1 MPINILMPALSPTM
15 ESGKLSTWLVKEGD
29 SVSAGDVMCEIETD
43 KATME
48 VEAVD
53 EGVIGKI
60 LVDAGTED
68 VLVNAT
74 IAVLLEEGEDVAALD
89 GFDTVTQVAAVAQ
102 AAPVAAA
109 PVEVVKPA
117 AAAPAPVVVPTPV
130 KVAPVAAP
138 AVRSDKAHYSS
149 PLARRIAGLEGLDIA
164 LVKGTG
170 PKGRIIKRDVLDAVK
185 NGVAKPQAAKPT
197 GFVSTAVDAIAV
209 KALYADDSY
218 EEVAA
223 DGIRKVIAKR
233 MTETARDV
241 PHIFLTID
249 CEIDALLSARKGL
262 NASGDVKI
270 SVNDFVIKAA
280 ALALMKVPEANASWT
295 GDSILMHKHADI
307 SMAVAIDGGLITP
320 IIVGAEKIG
329 LAKLSTTTK
338 DLAKRARDKKLT
350 PSEYQGGTFSIS
362 NMGMMGIKQF
372 TSIINSPQGAI
383 LSIGSGEKRVV
394 VADNGEFIA
403 KTMMTVTVACDHR
416 VIDGSIGA
424 AFLAA
429 FKGFIEQPVS
439 MLL

>member
-1 MPINILMPALSPTM
+1 MPTPILMPALSPTM
-15 ESGKLSTWLVKEGD
+15 ESGKLSAWLVKEGD
-29 SVSAGDVMCEIETD
+29 TVVSGDVMCEIETD

-48 VEAVD
+48 VECVD

-60 LVDAGTED
+60 LVEAGTED
-68 VLVNAT
+68 VLVNAA
-74 IAVLLEEGEDVAALD
+74 IAILLEEGEDASALD
-89 GFDTVTQVAAVAQ
+89 GYTPPAIAAAPAAVEEAAAPDVEAPK

-109 PVEVVKPA
+109 APVSAPA
-117 AAAPAPVVVPTPV
+117 APKAAS
-130 KVAPVAAP
+130 K
-138 AVRSDKAHYSS
+138 SAHFSS
-149 PLARRIAGLEGLDIA
+149 PLARRVAGLEGIDISRLA
-164 LVKGTG
+164 GTG
-170 PKGRIIKRDVLDAVK
+170 PNGRIIKRDVLDAVK
-185 NGVAKPQAAKPT
+185 NGVAAPKAAA
-197 GFVSTAVDAIAV
+197 GFTSTSVDAVAV
-209 KALYADDSY
+209 KALYAADSY

-223 DGIRKVIAKR
+223 DGMRKVIAAR

-280 ALALMKVPEANASWT
+280 AMALIKVPEANASWT

-307 SMAVAIDGGLITP
+307 SMAVAIEGGLITP
-320 IIVGAEKIG
+320 IVTNADLKG
-329 LAKLSTTTK
+329 LAELSVNTK
-338 DLAKRARDKKLT
+338 DLATRARDRKLQ

-394 VADNGEFIA
+394 VGDNGEFVA
-403 KTMMTVTVACDHR
+403 KTMMTVTIACDHR
-416 VIDGSIGA
+416 VIDGSVGA
-424 AFLAA
+424 NFLAA

>member
-1 MPINILMPALSPTM
+1 MPTPILMPALSPTM
-15 ESGKLSTWLVKEGD
+15 ESGKLSAWLVKEGD
-29 SVSAGDVMCEIETD
+29 TVVSGDVMCEIETD

-48 VEAVD
+48 VECVD

-60 LVDAGTED
+60 LVEAGTED
-68 VLVNAT
+68 VLVNAA
-74 IAVLLEEGEDVAALD
+74 IAILLEEGEDASALD
-89 GFDTVTQVAAVAQ
+89 GYTPPAIAGGVPAPAAVEEAAAPAVETPK

-109 PVEVVKPA
+109 
-117 AAAPAPVVVPTPV
+117 APAIP
-130 KVAPVAAP
+130 KAA
-138 AVRSDKAHYSS
+138 SKSAHFSS
-149 PLARRIAGLEGLDIA
+149 PLARRVAGLEGIDIS
-164 LVKGTG
+164 LVTGTG
-170 PKGRIIKRDVLDAVK
+170 PNGRIIKRDVLDAVK
-185 NGVAKPQAAKPT
+185 NGVASPKTAA
-197 GFVSTAVDAIAV
+197 GFTSTSVDAVAV
-209 KALYADDSY
+209 KALYAADSY

-223 DGIRKVIAKR
+223 DGMRKVIAAR

-280 ALALMKVPEANASWT
+280 AMALMKVPEANASWT

-307 SMAVAIDGGLITP
+307 SMAVAIEGGLITP
-320 IIVGAEKIG
+320 IVTNADLKG
-329 LAKLSTTTK
+329 LAELSVNTK
-338 DLAKRARDKKLT
+338 DLATRARDRKLQ

-394 VADNGEFIA
+394 VGDNGEFVA
-403 KTMMTVTVACDHR
+403 KTMMTVTIACDHR
-416 VIDGSIGA
+416 VIDGSVGA
-424 AFLAA
+424 SFLAA

>member
-1 MPINILMPALSPTM
+1 MPTPILMPALSPTM
-15 ESGKLSTWLVKEGD
+15 ESGKLSAWLVKEGD
-29 SVSAGDVMCEIETD
+29 TVASGDVMCEIETD

-60 LVDAGTED
+60 LVEAGTED
-68 VLVNAT
+68 VLVNAA
-74 IAVLLEEGEDVAALD
+74 IAILLEEGEDASALD
-89 GFDTVTQVAAVAQ
+89 GYTPPAISGAPAKAEEALAAPAVAEKVVE
-102 AAPVAAA
+102 APKAAA
-109 PVEVVKPA
+109 PVVQASTPKEA
-117 AAAPAPVVVPTPV
+117 A
-130 KVAPVAAP
+130 K
-138 AVRSDKAHYSS
+138 SAHFSS
-149 PLARRIAGLEGLDIA
+149 PLARRIAGLESIDIGL
-164 LVKGTG
+164 VTGTG
-170 PKGRIIKRDVLDAVK
+170 PNGRIIKRDVLDAVK
-185 NGVAKPQAAKPT
+185 NGVAAPKAAASA
-197 GFVSTAVDAIAV
+197 GFTSSAPDAVAI

-223 DGIRKVIAKR
+223 DGMRKVIAAR

-280 ALALMKVPEANASWT
+280 AMALVKVPEANASWT

-307 SMAVAIDGGLITP
+307 SMAVAIEGGLITP
-320 IIVGAEKIG
+320 IVTKADVKG
-329 LAKLSTTTK
+329 LAELSVNTK
-338 DLAKRARDKKLT
+338 DLATRARDRKLK

-383 LSIGSGEKRVV
+383 LSIGGGEKRVV
-394 VADNGEFIA
+394 VADNGDFVA
-403 KTMMTVTVACDHR
+403 KTMMTVTIACDHR
-416 VIDGSIGA
+416 VIDGSVGA
-424 AFLAA
+424 SFLAA

>member
-1 MPINILMPALSPTM
+1 MPTPILMPALSPTM
-15 ESGKLSTWLVKEGD
+15 ESGKLSAWLVKEGD
-29 SVSAGDVMCEIETD
+29 TVVSGDVMCEIETD

-48 VEAVD
+48 VECVD
-53 EGVIGKI
+53 EGMIGKI
-60 LVDAGTED
+60 LVEAGTED
-68 VLVNAT
+68 VLVNAA
-74 IAVLLEEGEDVAALD
+74 IAILLEEGEDASALEGYTPLAIAGVASAPA
-89 GFDTVTQVAAVAQ
+89 VVEEVAPAAAETPK

-109 PVEVVKPA
+109 P
-117 AAAPAPVVVPTPV
+117 AAPKTAS
-130 KVAPVAAP
+130 K
-138 AVRSDKAHYSS
+138 SAHFSS
-149 PLARRIAGLEGLDIA
+149 PLARRVAGLEGIDIS
-164 LVKGTG
+164 LVTGTG
-170 PKGRIIKRDVLDAVK
+170 PNGRIIKRDVLDAVK
-185 NGVAKPQAAKPT
+185 NGVASPKAAA
-197 GFVSTAVDAIAV
+197 GFTSKSVDAVAV

-223 DGIRKVIAKR
+223 DGMRKVIAAR

-280 ALALMKVPEANASWT
+280 AMALMKVPEANASWT

-307 SMAVAIDGGLITP
+307 SMAVAIEGGLITP
-320 IIVGAEKIG
+320 IVTNAELKG
-329 LAKLSTTTK
+329 LAELSVNTK
-338 DLAKRARDKKLT
+338 DLATRARDRKLQ

-383 LSIGSGEKRVV
+383 LSIGGGEKRVV
-394 VADNGEFIA
+394 VGDNGEFVA
-403 KTMMTVTVACDHR
+403 KTMMTVTIACDHR

-424 AFLAA
+424 SFLAA

>member
-1 MPINILMPALSPTM
+1 MPTPILMPALSPTM
-15 ESGKLSTWLVKEGD
+15 ESGKLSAWLVKEGD
-29 SVSAGDVMCEIETD
+29 TVVSGDVMCEIETD

-48 VEAVD
+48 VECVD

-60 LVDAGTED
+60 LVEAGTED
-68 VLVNAT
+68 VLVNAA
-74 IAVLLEEGEDVAALD
+74 IAILLEEGEDASALEGYTPPAIAGVASAPA
-89 GFDTVTQVAAVAQ
+89 VVEEVAPAAAEMPK
-102 AAPVAAA
+102 AAPVAVALAA
-109 PVEVVKPA
+109 PKA
-117 AAAPAPVVVPTPV
+117 AS
-130 KVAPVAAP
+130 K
-138 AVRSDKAHYSS
+138 SAHFSS
-149 PLARRIAGLEGLDIA
+149 PLARRVAGLEGIDIS
-164 LVKGTG
+164 LVTGTG
-170 PKGRIIKRDVLDAVK
+170 PNGRIIKRDVLDAVK
-185 NGVAKPQAAKPT
+185 NGVTSPKAAA
-197 GFVSTAVDAIAV
+197 GFTSKSVDAVAV

-223 DGIRKVIAKR
+223 DGMRKVIAAR

-280 ALALMKVPEANASWT
+280 AMALMKVPEANASWT

-307 SMAVAIDGGLITP
+307 SMAVAIEGGLITP
-320 IIVGAEKIG
+320 IVTKAELKG
-329 LAKLSTTTK
+329 LAELSVNTK
-338 DLAKRARDKKLT
+338 DLATRARDRKLQ

-383 LSIGSGEKRVV
+383 LSIGGGEKRVV
-394 VADNGEFIA
+394 VGDNGEFVA
-403 KTMMTVTVACDHR
+403 KTMMTVTIACDHR

-424 AFLAA
+424 SFLAA

>member
-1 MPINILMPALSPTM
+1 MPTPILMPALSPTM
-15 ESGKLSTWLVKEGD
+15 ESGKLSAWLVKEGD
-29 SVSAGDVMCEIETD
+29 AVASGDVMCEIETD

-48 VEAVD
+48 VECVD

-60 LVDAGTED
+60 LVEAGTED
-68 VLVNAT
+68 VLVNAA
-74 IAVLLEEGEDVAALD
+74 IAILLEEGEDASALD
-89 GFDTVTQVAAVAQ
+89 GYTPPASAGVTPVTAEGPAPVVDAPKVAEVAAP
-102 AAPVAAA
+102 APVAAA
-109 PVEVVKPA
+109 PKA
-117 AAAPAPVVVPTPV
+117 AS
-130 KVAPVAAP
+130 K
-138 AVRSDKAHYSS
+138 SAHFSS
-149 PLARRIAGLEGLDIA
+149 PLARRIAGLEGVDIS
-164 LVKGTG
+164 LVTGTG
-170 PKGRIIKRDVLDAVK
+170 PNGRIIKRDVLDAAK
-185 NGVAKPQAAKPT
+185 NGVAAPKAAASA
-197 GFVSTAVDAIAV
+197 GFTSSAPDAVAI
-209 KALYADDSY
+209 KALYAADSY

-223 DGIRKVIAKR
+223 DGMRKVIASR

-280 ALALMKVPEANASWT
+280 AMALIKVPEANASWT

-307 SMAVAIDGGLITP
+307 SMAVAIEGGLITP
-320 IIVGAEKIG
+320 IVTKADVKG
-329 LAKLSTTTK
+329 LAELSVNTK
-338 DLAKRARDKKLT
+338 DLATRARDRKLK

-394 VADNGEFIA
+394 VGENGEFIA
-403 KTMMTVTVACDHR
+403 KTLMTVTIACDHR
-416 VIDGSIGA
+416 VIDGSVGA
-424 AFLAA
+424 ALLAA